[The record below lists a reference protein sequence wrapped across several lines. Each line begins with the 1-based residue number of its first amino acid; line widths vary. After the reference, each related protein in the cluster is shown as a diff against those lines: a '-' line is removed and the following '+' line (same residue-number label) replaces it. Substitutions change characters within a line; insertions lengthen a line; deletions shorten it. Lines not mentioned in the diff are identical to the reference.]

1 MAFNASELYA
11 FKNFRLDVRE
21 RLLLRNGV
29 QVQLP
34 EKAFE
39 TLCVLVRQSGHLV
52 SKDELLA
59 EVWHDAIVEENN
71 LAKHVSLLRRVL
83 GGGRGKQK
91 YIETVRGRGYR
102 FVEDVNA
109 VPVDDTISVP
119 ATISQILA
127 TDNAAPPVALQGQAS
142 LAEFDSIPDWPQ
154 GEGASE
160 IPNPGSIASSAK
172 IQTEPRGYRRY
183 LIAII
188 AIALFGGLSFS
199 GIYFPTEEAEG
210 APISSIAVLPFTNV
224 GADAELE
231 YLSEGLSETLIDR
244 LSELP
249 QLKVI
254 ARSSSFKYRG
264 EDLNLRDVAQK
275 LGVYGIVAGRVTRRG
290 DELLVR
296 VELVDV
302 RDNKQ
307 VWGEVFKGNVGD
319 TLAIEAQ
326 IARRVSGELRLQLSG
341 EQTQHLAEAGTTNS
355 EAHELLLKGNYLYGT
370 GQTEKLMKA
379 VESYERAIALDPNY
393 ALAYAMIARTYGLL
407 ANNSL
412 SDPKIVTPLARAAAE
427 KAVKLDEDLAD
438 GHLQLAMLT
447 ADQWDWAT
455 AERGYR
461 RALELNPS
469 HSEAHRRY
477 SSFLSVTGRHEEAIS
492 EAKRVRELDPER
504 MTSGMTYLL
513 ALLQARRFDELISE
527 SKKILEVQPDHR
539 GAKAGLSNGYSHKGM
554 HAEAI
559 KLMESLRPEI
569 PTSSSQIYLGAAYA
583 RAGERKKA
591 LAIRRALESTKE
603 YISPAE
609 MAVLYTALGES
620 EKAFASLERAYVD
633 RDLQLKYLN
642 ADPGFE
648 PLQSDPRFQDLL
660 RRVGL
665 PY

>member
-29 QVQLP
+29 HVQLP

-39 TLCVLVRQSGHLV
+39 MLCVLVRQSGHLV
-52 SKDELLA
+52 SKDTLLA
-59 EVWHDAIVEENN
+59 EVWPDAIVEENN
-71 LAKHVSLLRRVL
+71 LDKNVSLLRRVL

-102 FVEDVNA
+102 FVENVNS
-109 VPVDDTISVP
+109 VPADDPISVP
-119 ATISQILA
+119 ATISKTSA
-127 TDNAAPPVALQGQAS
+127 TDNPTPSAVQYQANLAAI
-142 LAEFDSIPDWPQ
+142 DSIPDWPQ

-160 IPNPGSIASSAK
+160 NPNAGSIPPLEKTQAAH
-172 IQTEPRGYRRY
+172 RGYGPY
-183 LIAII
+183 WIAII

-199 GIYFPTEEAEG
+199 GIYFPKEEATG
-210 APISSIAVLPFTNV
+210 APISSIAVLPFENV

-244 LSELP
+244 LSELS

-275 LGVYGIVAGRVTRRG
+275 LGVHAIVSGRVTRRG
-290 DELLVR
+290 DELSVR

-307 VWGEVFKGNVGD
+307 LWGEQFKGNVGD
-319 TLAIEAQ
+319 TLVIEAQ

-341 EQTQHLAEAGTTNS
+341 EQTQHFAEAGTTNA
-355 EAHELLLKGNYLYGT
+355 EAHELLLRGNYLYST
-370 GQTEKLMKA
+370 GQTEKLIKA
-379 VESYERAIALDPNY
+379 VESYKRAIELDPNY
-393 ALAYAMIARTYGLL
+393 ALAYARIARTYGLL

-412 SDPKIVTPLARAAAE
+412 YDPKIVVPLARIAAQ
-427 KAVKLDEDLAD
+427 KAVELDQNLAD

-447 ADQWDWAT
+447 ADQWDWAA

-461 RALELNPS
+461 RTLELNPS

-492 EAKRVRELDPER
+492 EAKRARELDPER
-504 MTSGMTYLL
+504 MTSGMTYLR
-513 ALLQARRFDELISE
+513 ALLHARRFDELISE

-539 GAKAGLSNGYSHKGM
+539 GAKAELSRGYSHKGM

-559 KLMESLRPEI
+559 ILMESIRPEN

-591 LAIRRALESTKE
+591 LAIGRGLESTKE
-603 YISPAE
+603 YVSPAE
-609 MAVLYTALGES
+609 MAVLYTALGER
-620 EKAFASLERAYVD
+620 EKAFALLERAYVE

-642 ADPGFE
+642 SDPEFG
-648 PLQSDPRFQDLL
+648 PLQGDPRFQDLL